1 MRTIM
6 DTAAIV
12 EQFNKMRQAVIDH
25 YDKKIEDTIQ
35 SLLAERENL
44 LRGIEANIELLS
56 NPGFVPEQPTLFTGM
71 SYATIQQPISLIN
84 AVESILPNLP
94 DVFTINEVIALINQN
109 YPEHRNPNPTS
120 ISGILRK
127 LISDE
132 EPLIVRL
139 KKGKGRMPSYYQV
152 SRAVSAHENLQEED
166 VQEAIPA

>member
-1 MRTIM
+1 M
-6 DTAAIV
+6 DTAAII
-12 EQFNKMRQAVIDH
+12 EQFSKMRQAVIDH
-25 YDKKIEDTIQ
+25 YDQKIEDTVRL
-35 SLLAERENL
+35 LLAERENM
-44 LRGIEANIELLS
+44 LRSIEANKELIL
-56 NPGFVPEQPTLFTGM
+56 NTEHMPEQPALFADYTM
-71 SYATIQQPISLIN
+71 IQQPISLIK

-94 DVFTINEVIALINQN
+94 DIFTINEVIYLINQN

-132 EPLIVRL
+132 EPLIVRV

-152 SRAVSAHENLQEED
+152 SRVAPAHEDLQEED